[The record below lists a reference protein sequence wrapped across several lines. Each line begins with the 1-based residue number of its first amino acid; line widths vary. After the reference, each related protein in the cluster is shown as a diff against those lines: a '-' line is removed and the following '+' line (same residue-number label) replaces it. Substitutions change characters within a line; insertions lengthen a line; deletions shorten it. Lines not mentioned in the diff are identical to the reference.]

1 MFLLL
6 APGVSR
12 QGSAPHACQ
21 RRSLRLTLSSTPE
34 HSYRDGQDD
43 YLDHRHDDGQADQ
56 SRCVVEN
63 LTDASSL
70 RAFSGRS
77 TRKTPSNLSTTIET
91 NPVTSSCHLIM
102 TTLTTMMMTMTTLTT
117 MTITIT
123 ITMTM
128 TMTLPPVHLWVEL
141 TQSRPPPGSEQTPTS
156 LWPLA
161 NTLHPVSPPS
171 PIKIQKI

>member
-12 QGSAPHACQ
+12 PGSAPHACQ
-21 RRSLRLTLSSTPE
+21 RRSLRITLSSIPE
-34 HSYRDGQDD
+34 NSYRDGQDD
-43 YLDHRHDDGQADQ
+43 Q
-56 SRCVVEN
+56 SRSVLQN

-102 TTLTTMMMTMTTLTT
+102 TNLTMMMMTMTTLTT

-141 TQSRPPPGSEQTPTS
+141 AKSRPPPGSEQTPTS
-156 LWPLA
+156 LWTLA
-161 NTLHPVSPPS
+161 NTLQPFSPPS
-171 PIKIQKI
+171 PIKIKKI